1 MIDLDREVNTYINCL
16 LENVDVQYGRSL
28 GLYSMEHVGRK
39 NCWQV
44 HCDNYKARHS
54 QLYWDLRKAAEKFI
68 ELKYKL
74 MRSYGRIKE

>member
-1 MIDLDREVNTYINCL
+1 MIDLDREVNIYINCL
-16 LENVDVQYGRSL
+16 LHGVDVQYRRL
-28 GLYSMEHVGRK
+28 GLYSMEHIGRR

-44 HCDNYKARHS
+44 HTDDTRCRHS
-54 QLYWDLRKAAEKFI
+54 QLYYDVRKAAEKFI